1 MDGYSGYNQVKM
13 VEENKKKT
21 SFISEWG
28 AYAYNSMPFGLCN
41 APTTFQKLITQTF
54 QEYLNNF
61 IQVFLDDFNV
71 YGQKVEDLNHL
82 KKSMTQCKNNGI
94 SFNLEKCAFCVN
106 LGVLLRHIIYEDG
119 LLVDLRKIN
128 IITEMPT
135 PTNVTKLKRI
145 LRAASFYQRYF
156 KKVVAKVALMCKL
169 LKDTHY
175 WWDNAC
181 KKSFQWMKPSLTTLP
196 ILIALD
202 WTREFHVNIDAS
214 NYAIGTMLVQTLM
227 IPLINQFDMSTN

>member
-21 SFISEWG
+21 SFISKWG
-28 AYAYNSMPFGLCN
+28 AYAYNIMPFGLCN

-71 YGQKVEDLNHL
+71 YGQKVKDLNHL

-94 SFNLEKCAFCVN
+94 SLNPKKCAFSVN
-106 LGVLLRHIIYEDG
+106 LGVLLRHIVYEDG

-135 PTNVTKLKRI
+135 PTNVTKLKRF
-145 LRAASFYQRYF
+145 LVATSFYQCYF
-156 KKVVAKVALMCKL
+156 KN
-169 LKDTHY
+169 T
-175 WWDNAC
+175 
-181 KKSFQWMKPSLTTLP
+181 
-196 ILIALD
+196 
-202 WTREFHVNIDAS
+202 
-214 NYAIGTMLVQTLM
+214 
-227 IPLINQFDMSTN
+227 